1 MKEKTAMV
9 DEERAVF
16 ALDIGTRSVIGIVG
30 FQDGDYFR
38 VSCVETEEYQKRAV
52 VDGQIED
59 IGETA
64 KIAGRVKERLEK
76 RLGFALK
83 SVHIAAA
90 GRVLRT
96 REASFEMETG
106 GGLITPEFVAKLEFE
121 AIQRAY
127 SALMEEEE
135 NQGMDFLSVGHSV
148 RSYTVDGYEFS
159 NLLDHQGRV
168 AGVSVIATFLP
179 REVVESLYTTM
190 RQIGLTVA
198 ALTLEPIA
206 AMNAVIPD
214 DLRKLNLALV
224 DIGAGTSDIALCERG
239 GVSAY
244 TMATVAGDEIT
255 EALMQGCLVDFAA
268 AEEIKHTLSEKL
280 KKKIAYEDILGLPHE
295 ESEEE
300 LFEKI
305 RPAVEN
311 LAQVISERIL
321 EVNGKA
327 PSAVFLAG
335 GGSQTPGLAPLVA
348 QGLSMDVS
356 RVAVGGNNYMKR
368 MIVTEEP
375 VFGPEY
381 ATPVGIALTAVR
393 QGAGDAAA
401 VTVNGERRRLVNSW
415 NSTVL
420 GVLQMGGVRYDQL
433 LGRTGKNVSYTLDGR
448 RVVARGQL
456 PEEAVITL
464 NGEPASLQSPVRPG
478 DSLEFKPAQPGADAA
493 VYLRDLSAEGETF
506 PVFLGGVEVT
516 AGQTFLVNGSPA
528 GPERRIESRDE
539 LVSRRVESL
548 ADLCAVHGLDPVGK
562 TFVVGGAA
570 QPLSYRLKPGDEVA
584 MANASVHEAPLR
596 PQQAQQTPF
605 RPAPAQPAFSSAP
618 AAPQRVRIPSAAAP
632 VPPAPAAAEAAPR
645 QAGPL
650 RVLLNGQEVVF
661 PQRDAPYEF
670 FNLLA
675 YTDIDPKNPQGQI
688 VQLLNGRPASYTA
701 VLKDGDRAEI
711 FWDKS

>member
-1 MKEKTAMV
+1 MV

-255 EALMQGCLVDFAA
+255 EALMQGCLVDFG
-268 AEEIKHTLSEKL
+268 I
-280 KKKIAYEDILGLPHE
+280 
-295 ESEEE
+295 
-300 LFEKI
+300 
-305 RPAVEN
+305 
-311 LAQVISERIL
+311 
-321 EVNGKA
+321 
-327 PSAVFLAG
+327 PS
-335 GGSQTPGLAPLVA
+335 
-348 QGLSMDVS
+348 
-356 RVAVGGNNYMKR
+356 
-368 MIVTEEP
+368 
-375 VFGPEY
+375 
-381 ATPVGIALTAVR
+381 
-393 QGAGDAAA
+393 
-401 VTVNGERRRLVNSW
+401 
-415 NSTVL
+415 
-420 GVLQMGGVRYDQL
+420 
-433 LGRTGKNVSYTLDGR
+433 
-448 RVVARGQL
+448 
-456 PEEAVITL
+456 ITL
-464 NGEPASLQSPVRPG
+464 
-478 DSLEFKPAQPGADAA
+478 
-493 VYLRDLSAEGETF
+493 
-506 PVFLGGVEVT
+506 
-516 AGQTFLVNGSPA
+516 
-528 GPERRIESRDE
+528 
-539 LVSRRVESL
+539 
-548 ADLCAVHGLDPVGK
+548 
-562 TFVVGGAA
+562 
-570 QPLSYRLKPGDEVA
+570 
-584 MANASVHEAPLR
+584 
-596 PQQAQQTPF
+596 
-605 RPAPAQPAFSSAP
+605 
-618 AAPQRVRIPSAAAP
+618 
-632 VPPAPAAAEAAPR
+632 
-645 QAGPL
+645 
-650 RVLLNGQEVVF
+650 
-661 PQRDAPYEF
+661 
-670 FNLLA
+670 
-675 YTDIDPKNPQGQI
+675 
-688 VQLLNGRPASYTA
+688 
-701 VLKDGDRAEI
+701 
-711 FWDKS
+711 